1 LFLHADTIT
10 SNYDTSGTHR
20 ILKAYHK
27 VKIFREDFQARCDSM
42 VYNFQ
47 DSVITMYAEPI
58 LWSEGNQMTSEKVE
72 IHMKDEKIDF
82 FKLMR
87 TAFIVSQKDTSRYN
101 QIRGKE
107 MIGYIRN
114 NQLSRV
120 DVFGNGQT
128 IYFTV
133 DEKENEIVGVNF
145 SESSDIIIYMKN
157 GQVSRINMIKQPTG
171 TLYPLGELEETK
183 LKGFQWLEDLRPKSK
198 MEIFFWE

>member
-1 LFLHADTIT
+1 
-10 SNYDTSGTHR
+10 
-20 ILKAYHK
+20 
-27 VKIFREDFQARCDSM
+27 M

-47 DSVITMYAEPI
+47 DSVISMYTEPI
-58 LWSEGNQMTSEKVE
+58 LWSEGSQMTSKKVE
-72 IHMKDEKIDF
+72 VHIKNEKIDF
-82 FKLMR
+82 FKLIN
-87 TAFIVSQKDTSRYN
+87 TAFIVSQEDTSRYN

-107 MIGYIRN
+107 MIGYISN
-114 NQLSRV
+114 NKLHKI

-128 IYFTV
+128 IYFTK
-133 DEKENEIVGVNF
+133 DKEEIVGVNF

-171 TLYPLGELEETK
+171 TLYPLGDLKETK